1 MRGFRQP
8 YPVPGVIWASLPIPA
23 VLIDGDGKIVET
35 NPAAELFLNAS
46 SRSLRGQPVFD
57 RLHIDADMD
66 DACARARSNQ
76 SALFINDVDVTNGD
90 RPPVQCTVQV
100 APLADNPDFL
110 MLLMSPREIA
120 DRLNRAGA
128 AKTAAKSA
136 IGMAEML
143 AHEIKNPLAGISGA
157 AQLLS
162 MNLSADDRELTDLIV
177 EETRRIVKLLEQV
190 EQFGNIRPPERR
202 VVNIHDALDRA
213 RKSALVG
220 FAARMHI
227 VEEYDPSLP
236 PTFADPDQ
244 LMQVF
249 LNLIKN
255 AAEAAGEEGGT
266 ITLRTRYD
274 LSLRL
279 RRKDGTGKALPL
291 QVEIIDDGP
300 GLPPGIADDIFEP
313 FVSGKENG
321 TGLGLALVSKII
333 TDHDGW
339 ISVDSAPGRT
349 VFRVSLPVAPKEL
362 QLRDSQKKDAE

>member
-1 MRGFRQP
+1 MKGYRQP

-23 VLIDGDGKIVET
+23 LLVDERGGILET

-46 SRSLRGQPVFD
+46 ARSLKGQPVFD
-57 RLHIDADMD
+57 RIHIDAEMD
-66 DACARARSNQ
+66 EAFARARANQ
-76 SALFINDVDVTNGD
+76 SALFINDVDVTTGE
-90 RPPVQCTVQV
+90 RPPVQCTVQI
-100 APLADNPDFL
+100 APMADNPDVL
-110 MLLMSPREIA
+110 MLLISPREIA
-120 DRLNRAGA
+120 DRLGRAGA

-143 AHEIKNPLAGISGA
+143 AHEIKNPLAGIAGA

-162 MNLSADDRELTDLIV
+162 MGLSTEDRELTDLIV

-190 EQFGNIRPPERR
+190 EQFGNVRPPERR

-213 RKSALVG
+213 RKSAMMG
-220 FAARMHI
+220 FAAKMRF

-236 PTFADPDQ
+236 PTHADPDQ

-255 AAEAAGEEGGT
+255 AAEAAGPEGGT

-279 RRKDGTGKALPL
+279 RRRDGTGRALPL

-300 GLPPGIADDIFEP
+300 GLPPGIAAEIFEP

-321 TGLGLALVSKII
+321 TGLGLALVSKIV
-333 TDHDGW
+333 TEHEGW
-339 ISVDSAPGRT
+339 IGVDSVPGRT
-349 VFRVSLPVAPKEL
+349 VFRVSLPVAP
-362 QLRDSQKKDAE
+362 RDLQKKEAG

>member
-1 MRGFRQP
+1 MKGYRQP
-8 YPVPGVIWASLPIPA
+8 YPVPGVIWASLPVPA
-23 VLIDGDGKIVET
+23 LLIEENGRIIET

-46 SRSLRGQPVFD
+46 ARNLRGQPVFD
-57 RLHIDADMD
+57 RIHIDAQMD
-66 DACARARSNQ
+66 EAFARARANQ
-76 SALFINDVDVTNGD
+76 SALFINDVDVTTGEK
-90 RPPVQCTVQV
+90 PPVQCTVQI
-100 APLADNPDFL
+100 APMADNPEVL
-110 MLLMSPREIA
+110 MLLISPREIA

-143 AHEIKNPLAGISGA
+143 AHEIKNPLAGIAGA

-162 MNLSADDRELTDLIV
+162 MGLSAEDRELTDLIV

-190 EQFGNIRPPERR
+190 EQFGNLRPPERR

-220 FAARMHI
+220 FAARMKI

-255 AAEAAGEEGGT
+255 AAEAAGEGTGT
-266 ITLRTRYD
+266 IKLRTRYD

-279 RRKDGTGKALPL
+279 RRKDGPGKALPL

-300 GLPPGIADDIFEP
+300 GLPPGIANDIFEP

-333 TDHDGW
+333 TEHDGW
-339 ISVDSAPGRT
+339 ISVDSVPGRT
-349 VFRVSLPVAPKEL
+349 VFRVSLPVAPREL
-362 QLRDSQKKDAE
+362 QKKEAE

>member
-1 MRGFRQP
+1 MKGFRQP

-23 VLIDGDGKIVET
+23 LLIDEGGRILET

-46 SRSLRGQPVFD
+46 SRSLKGQPVFD
-57 RLHIDADMD
+57 RVHIDAEMD
-66 DACARARSNQ
+66 EACARARANQ
-76 SALFINDVDVTNGD
+76 SALFINDVDVTSGEK
-90 RPPVQCTVQV
+90 PPVQCTVQV
-100 APLADNPDFL
+100 APMADNPDVL
-110 MLLMSPREIA
+110 MLLISPREIA
-120 DRLNRAGA
+120 DRLGRAGA

-143 AHEIKNPLAGISGA
+143 AHEIKNPLAGIAGA

-162 MNLSADDRELTDLIV
+162 MGLTPEDRELTDLIV

-190 EQFGNIRPPERR
+190 EQFGNVRPPDRR
-202 VVNIHDALDRA
+202 PVNIHDALDRA
-213 RKSALVG
+213 RKSAIMG
-220 FAARMHI
+220 FAARMKI

-236 PTFADPDQ
+236 HTMADPDQ

-255 AAEAAGEEGGT
+255 ASEAAGPQGGT

-291 QVEIIDDGP
+291 QVEVIDDGP
-300 GLPPGIADDIFEP
+300 GLPPGIAGEVFEP

-321 TGLGLALVSKII
+321 TGLGLALVSKIV
-333 TDHDGW
+333 TEHDGW
-339 ISVDSAPGRT
+339 ISVDSVPGRT
-349 VFRVSLPVAPKEL
+349 VFRVSLPVVPREL
-362 QLRDSQKKDAE
+362 QKKEAE